1 MATSGT
7 RTFTLAVDE
16 VIEEAYSRIGG
27 EPQTGKEAQQGRR
40 ALNLLLQEWLNR
52 SVQLW
57 TVSPTSTSLTAN
69 TSGYTLNSYTVDI
82 EEATIRK
89 TNSDNSVTDFELE
102 RITRDDY
109 LNIPNK
115 SDTGRPSQ
123 YFLDKQLTPVVYLY
137 PTPDD
142 STDVLRFNERKR
154 IEDITASTENVDIP
168 DRFLP
173 CAISGLAYY
182 LALKRPQI
190 EMQRRQE
197 LKVLYEEEF
206 NRAMQ
211 DNREKVDLVIKPD
224 LRYNI

>member
-16 VIEEAYSRIGG
+16 IVEEAFSRIGG

-57 TVSPTSTSLTAN
+57 TVSPASQSLTAN
-69 TSGYTLNSYTVDI
+69 TASYTLNSYTVDI
-82 EEATIRK
+82 EEAVIRK
-89 TNSDNSVTDFELE
+89 TNSDN
-102 RITRDDY
+102 

-123 YFLDKQLTPVVYLY
+123 YFLDKQLTPVVFLY

-154 IEDITASTENVDIP
+154 IEDITAATENVDIP

-190 EMQRRQE
+190 EIQRRQE

-211 DNREKVDLVIKPD
+211 DNREKVDLIIKPD
-224 LRYNI
+224 LRYRI

>member
-16 VIEEAYSRIGG
+16 IIEEAFSRIGG

-40 ALNLLLQEWLNR
+40 SLNLLLQEWLNR

-57 TVSPTSTSLTAN
+57 TVTTSSQSLTAN
-69 TSGYTLNSYTVDI
+69 TSSYTLNSHTVDI
-82 EEATIRK
+82 EEAVIRK
-89 TNSDNSVTDFELE
+89 TNSDSTFTDFELE
-102 RITRDDY
+102 RISRDDY

-123 YFLDKQLTPVVYLY
+123 YFLDKQLTPVVFLY

-142 STDVLRFNERKR
+142 STDVFRFNERRR
-154 IEDITASTENVDIP
+154 IEDNTDSTENVDIP

-190 EMQRRQE
+190 EVPRRQE
-197 LKVLYEEEF
+197 LKMLYEEEF

-211 DNREKVDLVIKPD
+211 DNREKVALLIKPD
-224 LRYNI
+224 LRYKI

>member
-16 VIEEAYSRIGG
+16 IVEEAFSRIGG

-57 TVSPTSTSLTAN
+57 TVSPASQSLTAN
-69 TSGYTLNSYTVDI
+69 TASYTLNSYTVDI
-82 EEATIRK
+82 EEAVIRK
-89 TNSDNSVTDFELE
+89 TNSDNTVTDFELE
-102 RITRDDY
+102 RISRDDY

-123 YFLDKQLTPVVYLY
+123 YFLDKQLTPVVFLY

-154 IEDITASTENVDIP
+154 IEDITAATENVDIP
-168 DRFLP
+168 DSFYP
-173 CAISGLAYY
+173 VQLA
-182 LALKRPQI
+182 
-190 EMQRRQE
+190 
-197 LKVLYEEEF
+197 
-206 NRAMQ
+206 
-211 DNREKVDLVIKPD
+211 D
-224 LRYNI
+224 